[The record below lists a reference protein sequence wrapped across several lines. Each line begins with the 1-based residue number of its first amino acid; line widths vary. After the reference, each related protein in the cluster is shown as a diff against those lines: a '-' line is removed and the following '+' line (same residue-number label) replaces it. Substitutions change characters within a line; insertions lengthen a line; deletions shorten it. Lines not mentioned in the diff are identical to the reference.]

1 MKKEYIILIILIIG
15 LGAYLGLKKD
25 DQVHYELPT
34 IPQVD
39 TTRIDR
45 VEISKDGRLVALNK
59 TEKGWTVTDKN
70 FPANPDDLEQMLGT
84 LKQIKLSALV
94 SEAKDLARY
103 ELDDTHA
110 VKVRALAGKEVLRSF
125 VIGKTAPSYNHTF
138 ICLDDLSGDKDQTV
152 YQANGNFKSQFDK
165 APGDFRDKNVLGF
178 DPDSVK
184 KITLEKQGKTV
195 TLVKAQ
201 TPKTTEDATDETKE
215 DPTDETKEDPT
226 AEKAPPQET
235 VWKNEAGPVADQKS
249 VSALLSSLSKL
260 ECQAFL
266 DDDKAAR
273 LKEIQPSCKILL
285 ENDKTFV
292 LTLFN
297 KNEHQDVE
305 GSCSYTPYAFT
316 LTSYKAED
324 IISYTDKLLGIEQ
337 QDSTESE

>member
-15 LGAYLGLKKD
+15 LSAYLGLRKD
-25 DQVHYELPT
+25 GQVHYELPT

-39 TTRIDR
+39 TARIDR
-45 VEISKDGRLVALNK
+45 VEISKADRLVVLNK
-59 TEKGWTVTDKN
+59 GEKGWTITDKK

-84 LKQIKLSALV
+84 LKEIKLSALV

-110 VKVRALAGKEVLRSF
+110 VTVKALAGKEVLRSF
-125 VIGKTAPSYNHTF
+125 VIGKTAPSNNHTF
-138 ICLDDLSGDKDQTV
+138 ICLDDLLDDKDRPV

-165 APGDFRDKNVLGF
+165 EAADFRDKKVFEF

-195 TLVKAQ
+195 TFVKAQ
-201 TPKTTEDATDETKE
+201 TLKTTDPEKDGTKK
-215 DPTDETKEDPT
+215 DST
-226 AEKAPPQET
+226 AEKAVPKKAI
-235 VWKNEAGPVADQKS
+235 WKNKAGSVADQKS
-249 VSALLSSLSKL
+249 ISDLLSSLSTL
-260 ECQAFL
+260 ECQAFV

-273 LKEIQPSCKILL
+273 LKETQPSCKILL

-292 LTLFN
+292 LNLFN
-297 KNEHQDVE
+297 KNDHQDVE

-324 IISYTDKLLGIEQ
+324 IVSYTDKLMGIEQ
-337 QDSTESE
+337 ENSTDAE

>member
-15 LGAYLGLKKD
+15 LIAYLGLKKD
-25 DQVHYELPT
+25 NQVHYELPT

-45 VEISKDGRLVALNK
+45 VEISKAGRLVVLNK
-59 TEKGWTVTDKN
+59 GENGWTVTDKK
-70 FPANPDDLEQMLGT
+70 FSANPEDIEQMIGT
-84 LKQIKLSALV
+84 LKAIKLSALV

-110 VKVRALAGKEVLRSF
+110 VKVKALAGKEAVRSF

-138 ICLDDLSGDKDQTV
+138 IYLDDKDRTV

-165 APGDFRDKNVLGF
+165 EIADFRDKKVLEF
-178 DPDSVK
+178 DPAGVK
-184 KITLEKQGKTV
+184 KVTLEKQGQIV
-195 TLVKAQ
+195 TLIKSQ
-201 TPKTTEDATDETKE
+201 TPKTTDQEKDETKKDLIE
-215 DPTDETKEDPT
+215 KKPLHEESTWKKEDGSVT
-226 AEKAPPQET
+226 
-235 VWKNEAGPVADQKS
+235 DQKTIS
-249 VSALLSSLSKL
+249 DLLSSLSKL

-266 DDDKAAR
+266 DEDKAAR

-285 ENDKTFV
+285 ENDKTFI
-292 LTLFN
+292 LNLFN
-297 KNEHQDVE
+297 KNENQDVE

-324 IISYTDKLLGIEQ
+324 IVSYADKLLGIQQ
-337 QDSTESE
+337 QDSTESGEE